1 MDPLSDALHLA
12 RFTGAVFLEARF
24 TAPWSVLT
32 RAAPGA
38 PLGQRETEYLVK
50 YHLITEGTCVAR
62 LPGEEP
68 VWLEAGDLILFP
80 HGDRHELASAL
91 GIPPVSTEELIDPP
105 TSEVRRLE
113 YGGGGAVTRMLC
125 GFLTCDPNVCK
136 PLLSALPHMMR
147 LKAGSGP
154 VTAWFESAVQYTL
167 DGSISPQ
174 AGGSVVVAKMAEV
187 LFAEAVR
194 CYIETLPQDQRG
206 WMAALRDRH
215 IGRALA
221 LMHEQP
227 AYPWTVEELG
237 RQVAMSRSS
246 LAMRFTQVLGQTPM
260 AYLASLRMQLAAR
273 MLVADAR
280 PIVRIAEETG
290 YESESSFN
298 RAFKRSFDVPPATF
312 RRERQRTRTPHA
324 AVPLHAAA

>member
-32 RAAPGA
+32 QAAPRA
-38 PLGQRETEYLVK
+38 TAGQRESEYLVK

-62 LPGEEP
+62 LPGDEL
-68 VWLEAGDLILFP
+68 VWLEAGDLVLFP
-80 HGDRHELASAL
+80 HGEQHELASAIGL
-91 GIPPVSTEELIDPP
+91 PTVSTEALIDAP
-105 TSEVRRLE
+105 TSEMRRLDH
-113 YGGGGAVTRMLC
+113 GGGGAVTRMLC

-136 PLLSALPHMMR
+136 PLLSALPRMMR

-154 VTAWFESAVQYTL
+154 VAAWFESAVQYTL
-167 DGSISPQ
+167 DGSLGAQ
-174 AGGSVVVAKMAEV
+174 VGGNVVVAKMAEM

-194 CYIETLPQDQRG
+194 RYVESLPVEQRG
-206 WMAALRDRH
+206 WLAGLRDRH

-221 LMHEQP
+221 LMHERP
-227 AYPWTVEELG
+227 AYAWTVEELG

-260 AYLASLRMQLAAR
+260 AYLASWRMQLAAQ
-273 MLVADAR
+273 MLIADAR

-312 RRERQRTRTPHA
+312 RREQQRARMPHA
-324 AVPLHAAA
+324 LPVHAVA

>member
-1 MDPLSDALHLA
+1 MDPLSDALNLA

-24 TAPWSVLT
+24 TAPWGVLT
-32 RAAPGA
+32 RAAPRA
-38 PLGQRETEYLVK
+38 TAGQRDTEHLVK
-50 YHLITEGTCVAR
+50 YHLITEGSCVAQ

-80 HGDRHELASAL
+80 HGERHVLASAI
-91 GIPPVSTEELIDPP
+91 GIPTVPTEELIDAP
-105 TSEVRRLE
+105 TSEVRRLD

-125 GFLTCDPNVCK
+125 GFLTCDPNAK

-147 LKAGSGP
+147 LKAGRGP
-154 VTAWFESAVQYTL
+154 VAAWFESAVQYTL
-167 DGSISPQ
+167 DGSAGPQ
-174 AGGSVVVAKMAEV
+174 GGGNIVVAKMAEM

-194 CYIETLPQDQRG
+194 RYVEALPEDQRG
-206 WMAALRDRH
+206 WLAGLRDRN

-237 RQVAMSRSS
+237 RKVAMSRSS

-260 AYLASLRMQLAAR
+260 AYLAAWRMQLAAQ
-273 MLVADAR
+273 MLIADAR

-312 RRERQRTRTPHA
+312 RRERQRARMPNT